1 MVVLHKK
8 YIVKQTL
15 KVAKM
20 GMAIKILSFNHKT
33 KLKLLYFVTFIM
45 IYITHKIIRFYLL
58 NMNKKIVTN
67 GIKLR

>member
-20 GMAIKILSFNHKT
+20 GMAIKILS
-33 KLKLLYFVTFIM
+33 
-45 IYITHKIIRFYLL
+45 
-58 NMNKKIVTN
+58 
-67 GIKLR
+67 